1 VKTRLLGLLLVAATV
16 GASGVEAQGPP
27 IADRQSFDLAAYQSM
42 KRDPAMAGLLSAIVP
57 SLGHAYAG
65 RPVNGVI
72 FFIFESAE
80 AAGAYFTLRAAAD
93 TMYYDTKAQRDSLLT
108 VGVVCA
114 VALALT
120 KMWECADAVVATDRY
135 NDALRKRL
143 GLRLGWQGPGRGVGA
158 GLSWRY

>member
-1 VKTRLLGLLLVAATV
+1 MRVWLLGLVLTTASLSAT
-16 GASGVEAQGPP
+16 GVVTQEPP
-27 IADRQSFDLAAYQSM
+27 AHPQSFQLAAYQNM

-80 AAGAYFTLRAAAD
+80 AAGAYFTLRAVAD
-93 TMYYDTKAQRDSLLT
+93 TVYYRTKAQDDSLLT
-108 VGVVCA
+108 VGVACA

-120 KMWECADAVVATDRY
+120 KMWECADAVVATDKY
-135 NDALRKRL
+135 NEALRGRL
-143 GLRLGWQGPGRGVGA
+143 DLKLGTNGHGRGATVGLA
-158 GLSWRY
+158 WRL